1 MICLLIDE
9 RGQARDVEWKLEVA
23 HRIFD
28 LATTRY
34 GLEPTDLLFDPL
46 TFPLSTGD
54 DDLRSDAI
62 ETLEAIR
69 RIKEELPGVHTVLG
83 VSNVSFG
90 LRPAARHV
98 LNSVFLHEAV
108 AAGLDAAIIHA
119 GKIVPLSKIAE
130 EHRNICLDLIYD
142 RRVEGQD
149 PLTRLLEAFADV
161 DVTSVPREDRTGW
174 SVEKR
179 LKARIIDGERD
190 GLSDDL
196 DEAREQGIAP
206 LDIINDVLLD
216 GMKVVGDLFASGE
229 MQLPFVL
236 QSAQTMK
243 AAVAH
248 LEQFM
253 DKADSADKGSI
264 VLATV
269 KGDVHDIGKNLVDI
283 ILTNNG
289 YRVHNL
295 GIKVGIHELL
305 EAFEETGGMRSA

>member
-1 MICLLIDE
+1 MLAEDWDGCTQIAKDQVRESAHMLDLCVDYVGRDGVADMDSLASRLATQSTVPLVLDSTEPEVMEAGLELIGGRAVLNSANLEDGEGDGSRLDRVFRLAVEHGAAVICLLIDE

-108 AAGLDAAIIHA
+108 AAGLT
-119 GKIVPLSKIAE
+119 
-130 EHRNICLDLIYD
+130 
-142 RRVEGQD
+142 RRSSMRERSFLCRRSQRSTG
-149 PLTRLLEAFADV
+149 
-161 DVTSVPREDRTGW
+161 TSVSISSMTGE
-174 SVEKR
+174 SKG
-179 LKARIIDGERD
+179 RI
-190 GLSDDL
+190 
-196 DEAREQGIAP
+196 P
-206 LDIINDVLLD
+206 
-216 GMKVVGDLFASGE
+216 
-229 MQLPFVL
+229 
-236 QSAQTMK
+236 
-243 AAVAH
+243 
-248 LEQFM
+248 
-253 DKADSADKGSI
+253 
-264 VLATV
+264 
-269 KGDVHDIGKNLVDI
+269 
-283 ILTNNG
+283 
-289 YRVHNL
+289 
-295 GIKVGIHELL
+295 
-305 EAFEETGGMRSA
+305 